1 MRVEKSELTNAQK
14 QDQVRQRIAKA
25 SVDPDKYEYIPA
37 KEQNDHVKANEFQ
50 RVAIYA
56 RVSTDNP
63 MQTTSFELQQP
74 QFRYFHRYNYK
85 RAESVKNS

>member
-37 KEQNDHVKANEFQ
+37 KEHHFLLSRQ
-50 RVAIYA
+50 
-56 RVSTDNP
+56 
-63 MQTTSFELQQP
+63 
-74 QFRYFHRYNYK
+74 
-85 RAESVKNS
+85 